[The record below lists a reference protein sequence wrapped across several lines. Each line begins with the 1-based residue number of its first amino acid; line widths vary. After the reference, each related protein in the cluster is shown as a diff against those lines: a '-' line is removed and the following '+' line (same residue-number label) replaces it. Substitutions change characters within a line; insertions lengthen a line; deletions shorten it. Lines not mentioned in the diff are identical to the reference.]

1 MKNVFRVNGF
11 LGPVY
16 TEIIF
21 VKRRSVE
28 CEKARSHFFFVF
40 KLNQPNLM
48 RKGSYF
54 TRW

>member
-1 MKNVFRVNGF
+1 MKYAFRVNGF

-16 TEIIF
+16 TEGLF

-28 CEKARSHFFFVF
+28 CEKSKVSFFFF